1 MAKIEIF
8 ARPVKN
14 FEIMGKYAPQHL
26 YIVHTKDNGEQIAYR
41 GGPEKGN
48 YHKDIK
54 GNEFRDNLKV
64 SKMAYVWG
72 HPDYPIEGTSHPKR
86 LSIEGNDQL
95 INPYIEKMESGP
107 MKWINDGNF
116 DYKVLIGQNSNS
128 AVRKLIEGVGLE
140 FGLPKYEDGRLL
152 KIWKEVI
159 APEWGAKIEHTWIDK
174 TGVGE
179 KAWEFYDKLKE
190 KLDELNKK
198 YSEKVAQVKK
208 DIAEKMGIEMKE
220 LDEKLEEALKL
231 SEAAS
236 LASKLSAG
244 SGDNNKLFPKTSIC
258 MPFTDTYK
266 SDIKDS
272 FNNIKKS
279 LLKTIND
286 LLIEK
291 KDKQEGLEKE
301 LSEKLDKLQ
310 KELDENIEKEREDTE
325 DKLKAENEKYLK
337 ELNENI
343 ANIKDK
349 YKEKMVDLSKITK
362 DEREQIK
369 NALKYDLD
377 DIYDKYKKKIL
388 NYEDLLS
395 KFENA
400 VYKDIER
407 TKEYYAS
414 KDDVNKIYS
423 SIQDE
428 ERSELEN
435 KINDI
440 CSKYTDN
447 TAENSANLYT
457 LFYNLCISH
466 KNLMQADSNLQLTKF
481 HVFSIVNEEMIN
493 QSIHKN
499 KELYKNELSEFIKS
513 FKVSNPN
520 VNITEKM
527 KEFIKALE
535 EKSKEISKHLNVS
548 LKDKLLQ
555 ENKPS
560 FVSAAE
566 KVKDAREA
574 SKDVYNKNLVDLYKK
589 EEEKYLAITS
599 SFNKN
604 KILQS

>member
-64 SKMAYVWG
+64 SKMAYVRG

-291 KDKQEGLEKE
+291 K
-301 LSEKLDKLQ
+301 
-310 KELDENIEKEREDTE
+310 R
-325 DKLKAENEKYLK
+325 
-337 ELNENI
+337 
-343 ANIKDK
+343 
-349 YKEKMVDLSKITK
+349 
-362 DEREQIK
+362 
-369 NALKYDLD
+369 
-377 DIYDKYKKKIL
+377 
-388 NYEDLLS
+388 
-395 KFENA
+395 
-400 VYKDIER
+400 
-407 TKEYYAS
+407 
-414 KDDVNKIYS
+414 
-423 SIQDE
+423 
-428 ERSELEN
+428 
-435 KINDI
+435 
-440 CSKYTDN
+440 
-447 TAENSANLYT
+447 
-457 LFYNLCISH
+457 
-466 KNLMQADSNLQLTKF
+466 
-481 HVFSIVNEEMIN
+481 
-493 QSIHKN
+493 
-499 KELYKNELSEFIKS
+499 
-513 FKVSNPN
+513 
-520 VNITEKM
+520 
-527 KEFIKALE
+527 
-535 EKSKEISKHLNVS
+535 
-548 LKDKLLQ
+548 
-555 ENKPS
+555 
-560 FVSAAE
+560 
-566 KVKDAREA
+566 
-574 SKDVYNKNLVDLYKK
+574 
-589 EEEKYLAITS
+589 
-599 SFNKN
+599 
-604 KILQS
+604 